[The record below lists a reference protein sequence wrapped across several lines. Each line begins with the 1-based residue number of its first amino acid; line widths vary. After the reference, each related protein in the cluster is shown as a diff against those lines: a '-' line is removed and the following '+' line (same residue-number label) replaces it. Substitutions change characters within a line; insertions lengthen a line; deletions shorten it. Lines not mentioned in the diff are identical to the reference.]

1 MAYSWD
7 LIYATFQV
15 RFLLVELFNGS
26 GYGSHRPQLVRIE
39 NFITLMEV
47 SLASIILVKSRNYT
61 GGVVLNDPLVLNGRN
76 NLISL
81 ALVSRGS
88 LRLKPILLPWRRL
101 RPWFFWDLSD
111 LWLFR
116 VFGMLSQMAIPLKFC
131 QSWFRPHL
139 PHEQLFRK
147 RQGTRVMVVTQ
158 VDFR

>member
-1 MAYSWD
+1 M
-7 LIYATFQV
+7 
-15 RFLLVELFNGS
+15 VELFNGS

-101 RPWFFWDLSD
+101 RP
-111 LWLFR
+111 
-116 VFGMLSQMAIPLKFC
+116 
-131 QSWFRPHL
+131 
-139 PHEQLFRK
+139 
-147 RQGTRVMVVTQ
+147 
-158 VDFR
+158 